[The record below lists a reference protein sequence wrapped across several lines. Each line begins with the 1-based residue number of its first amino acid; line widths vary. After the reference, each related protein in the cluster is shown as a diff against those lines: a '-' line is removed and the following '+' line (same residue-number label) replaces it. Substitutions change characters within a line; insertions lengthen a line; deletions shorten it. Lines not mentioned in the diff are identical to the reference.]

1 MTKEHEGH
9 EETIHKVILSLR
21 VPRDFVVYS
30 INSEIFAFSTKKI
43 QPLMNANSRE
53 FLYSRPL
60 ASIRGLNIFGCG
72 LSALG
77 IVQV

>member
-1 MTKEHEGH
+1 MKL
-9 EETIHKVILSLR
+9 ETNKKNS
-21 VPRDFVVYS
+21 VVSGFYS
-30 INSEIFAFSTKKI
+30 IKSGIFAFSAKKI

-53 FLYSRPL
+53 FLYLRPF

-77 IVQV
+77 IIQAN